1 MQINQSVNQSVSQTT
16 LQTLETALQTC
27 MLADKH
33 ALRRKLRDVADLIKL
48 ADENA
53 RLKSQRLLGEI
64 AQKVRTSQQKY
75 AARLASLPKP
85 EYPLELPVS
94 ARRDEI
100 AAAISKN
107 QVVIVCGETG
117 SGKTTQLPKICLE
130 LGRGVAGFI
139 GHTQPRRI
147 AARSVAS
154 RIAQELNSPLGEVVG
169 YKVRFNDKITEG
181 SYVKLMTDGIL
192 LAETQ
197 GDKFLNAYDTII
209 IDEAHE
215 RSLNIDFLLGYLK
228 QLLPKRPDLK
238 VIVTSATIDATR
250 FSSHFSA
257 QTSVGVIKAAPVIE
271 VSGRTYPVEIRY
283 RPLGSA
289 GFRAK
294 ESAQAE
300 NAQFDLDEETDT
312 TLDNIPAGSILGI
325 TKKAKTE
332 SRWLEED
339 DEEEA
344 IEEAIMDAA
353 DDLLRQGDGDIL
365 VFLPGEREIRDVA
378 EHLRKYQ
385 GRSTKLKHIEVLPL
399 FARLSIED
407 QQKIFKPHS
416 ARRIVLAT
424 NVAETSLTVPGIKYV
439 IDAGLARMNRYS
451 VRAKVEQLQIEK
463 ISQAAAK
470 QRAGRCGRVSNGI
483 CVRLYSEQDF
493 DGRPEFTEPEIL
505 RSSLASVILRMAALR
520 LGDIGDFPFIESP
533 SSRLIADGYL
543 LLQELGAVD
552 SNRQITE
559 IGLQLA
565 KLPLDPRVG
574 RMILAAKRENCLSEI
589 LVIASVLSMQDP
601 RERPMDK
608 REAADNAHAK
618 FIGEGSDFMSYLK
631 IWDFY
636 DSALKTKKSNKD
648 LLNICHANFLSFL
661 RLKEWRELH
670 GQILQIVEELGFL
683 IPSPFKGEGKDGG
696 KNLAHISKT
705 SPSRPISPSPQPLSH
720 QGRGVLSSSPQQ
732 RKTPYPLVGEGVHVL
747 ESAKEATFEQI
758 HKSLLAGL
766 LGNIGFKDGDND
778 SYAGARGIRFFVA
791 PGSGLKKIRPKW
803 VIAAEL
809 VDTSKLYAR
818 CVAKIEPDWIE
829 PLARGLTESTYSDP
843 RWDRKMGMVNAWER
857 VSLYGLTII
866 PKRRVHYG
874 PINPTESREIFIREA
889 LALGELDTKARFYV
903 ENERLIAEV
912 EELEHKAR
920 RQDVLVDEHQL
931 FAFYD
936 SKVPADITNAA
947 SFEQWREGAEKL
959 NPRLLYLT
967 RDDLM
972 RHGADAITA
981 VQFPETLLLRQFG
994 RSDALVANH
1003 SKGNRDEGV
1012 APTNVLI
1019 SLKYRFEPSHILDG
1033 VTAAVPLALL
1043 NQLDPTPTEW
1053 LVPGM
1058 LREKLTYLIKALP
1071 KAFRRVCVPV
1081 PEFVTGFLDE
1091 ISNPTSSFRRKSE
1104 SSDLT
1109 TTTLDSDF
1117 RRNDGKGDDEWQ
1129 NLPLLETLAAYIQ
1142 HKTTLKI
1149 SKDDWVL
1156 AEMPVHHLMNFSIV
1170 DDAGRELAMGRDWR
1184 ALQKQLGQA
1193 AQLTFRNTSP
1203 DIEKTGLK
1211 QWDFGD
1217 LPQTLSFERDSL
1229 KVTGYPALED
1239 NIDAVSV
1246 KLFDTA
1252 REAEISHR
1260 QGVCRLMR
1268 FELQAQIKQ
1277 LEKGLPNFNQ
1287 YALAFRSIISPDDL
1301 REDML
1306 TAIADRAFIGE
1317 DDLPRTNADFM
1328 KLKARA
1334 RTRLP
1339 AVSEAIA
1346 RQAQAIATEYQLLA
1360 AKQAQMPATVN
1371 RLKRDVE
1378 SQTQLLVYKNCF
1390 TQTPWEYLQN
1400 IPRYLKALRLRIEKQ
1415 PANPERDGKNAA
1427 SVGALWQKWQD
1438 KINQLQTA
1446 GSLILPA
1453 LQDYRW
1459 LIEELRVSLF
1469 AQELKTPF
1477 PVSIK
1482 RLEKTW
1488 AEINH

>member
-1 MQINQSVNQSVSQTT
+1 MLKCLAMNLNQPET
-16 LQTLETALQTC
+16 LKSKVLTSASLELALQSC
-27 MLADKH
+27 MLTDRFV
-33 ALRRKLRDVADLIKL
+33 LRRKLKDALENKKLKDDNSAIK
-48 ADENA
+48 A
-53 RLKSQRLLGEI
+53 QRLLNEI
-64 AQKVRTSQQKY
+64 IQKIRLSQQKF
-75 AARLASLPKP
+75 ASRLAGLPKP
-85 EYPLELPVS
+85 EYPPELPVS
-94 ARRDEI
+94 GKKDEI
-100 AAAISKN
+100 AQAIAN
-107 QVVIVCGETG
+107 HQVVIICGETG
-117 SGKTTQLPKICLE
+117 SGKTTQIPKICLE
-130 LGRGVAGFI
+130 LGRGVSGLI

-147 AARSVAS
+147 AARSVAT
-154 RIAQELNSPLGEVVG
+154 RIAQELKSPLGEVVG
-169 YKVRFNDKITEG
+169 YKVRFNDKLTE
-181 SYVKLMTDGIL
+181 STYIKLMTDGIL

-228 QLLPKRPDLK
+228 QLLSKRPDLK
-238 VIVTSATIDATR
+238 IIVTSATIDANR
-250 FSSHFSA
+250 FSAHFNN
-257 QTSVGVIKAAPVIE
+257 APVIE

-283 RPLGSA
+283 RPLGKA
-289 GFRAK
+289 GFRA
-294 ESAQAE
+294 QTTAE
-300 NAQFDLDEETDT
+300 ANNAQFDLEDDT
-312 TLDNIPAGSILGI
+312 IFGI
-325 TKKAKTE
+325 ARKAKTE
-332 SRWLEED
+332 ARWLEED

-344 IEEAIMDAA
+344 IEEAILDAA

-365 VFLPGEREIRDVA
+365 VFLPGEREIRDTA

-407 QQKIFKPHS
+407 QQKIFKSHS
-416 ARRIVLAT
+416 TRRIVLAT

-451 VRAKVEQLQIEK
+451 TRAKVEQLQIEK

-520 LGDIGDFPFIESP
+520 LGDINDFPFIEAP
-533 SSRLIADGYL
+533 SSRLITDGYQ

-552 SNRQITE
+552 SRRQITE

-574 RMILAAKRENCLSEI
+574 RMILAAKRESCLTEI
-589 LVIASVLSMQDP
+589 LIIASVLSIQDP

-618 FIGEGSDFMSYLK
+618 FAGEGSDFMSYLK
-631 IWDFY
+631 LWDFF
-636 DSALKTKKSNKD
+636 DNALKTKKSNKD
-648 LLNICHANFLSFL
+648 LLNQCHSNFLSFL

-670 GQILQIVEELGFL
+670 GQIKQITDEMD
-683 IPSPFKGEGKDGG
+683 FKAND
-696 KNLAHISKT
+696 
-705 SPSRPISPSPQPLSH
+705 
-720 QGRGVLSSSPQQ
+720 
-732 RKTPYPLVGEGVHVL
+732 
-747 ESAKEATFEQI
+747 KEANFDQI
-758 HKSLLAGL
+758 HKALLAGL

-791 PGSGLKKIRPKW
+791 PGSALKKTRPKW

-809 VDTSKLYAR
+809 VDTTKLYAR

-829 PLARGLTESTYSDP
+829 PLARGLTESQYSDP

-874 PINPTESREIFIREA
+874 PIDPKQSREIFIREA
-889 LALGELDTKARFYV
+889 LANGDFDTRAPFFTA
-903 ENERLIAEV
+903 NERLIAEV

-936 SKVPADITNAA
+936 SKIPADIFQAA
-947 SFEQWREGAEKL
+947 TFEKWREGAEKI
-959 NPRLLYLT
+959 NPKLLYLT

-981 VQFPETLLLRQFG
+981 VQFPEKMLL
-994 RSDALVANH
+994 D
-1003 SKGNRDEGV
+1003 GV
-1012 APTNVLI
+1012 EIP
-1019 SLKYRFEPSHILDG
+1019 LKYRFEPGHILDG
-1033 VTAAVPLALL
+1033 VTATVPLALL
-1043 NQLDPTPTEW
+1043 NQLNYAQTEW

-1071 KAFRRVCVPV
+1071 KSFRRVCVPV
-1081 PEFVTGFLDE
+1081 PEFVTVFLE
-1091 ISNPTSSFRRKSE
+1091 QAHVGEGLIKSV
-1104 SSDLT
+1104 
-1109 TTTLDSDF
+1109 
-1117 RRNDGKGDDEWQ
+1117 
-1129 NLPLLETLAAYIQ
+1129 LAAHIQ
-1142 HKTTLKI
+1142 RVTTLKI
-1149 SKDDWVL
+1149 SVEDWTEETPAHL
-1156 AEMPVHHLMNFSIV
+1156 LMNFSIV
-1170 DDAGRELAMGRDWR
+1170 DDAGRELAMGRDWN
-1184 ALQKQLGQA
+1184 ALKKQLGSA

-1217 LPQTLSFERDSL
+1217 LPTTLSFERDGR
-1229 KVTGYPALED
+1229 KITGYPALED
-1239 NIDAVSV
+1239 DKDSISV
-1246 KLFDTA
+1246 KLFDTETDA
-1252 REAEISHR
+1252 TINHR
-1260 QGVCRLMR
+1260 KGVCRLMR
-1268 FELQAQIKQ
+1268 FELKEQIKQ
-1277 LEKGLPNFNQ
+1277 LEKSLPNFNQ
-1287 YALAFRSIISPDDL
+1287 YALILRNVMSPEDL
-1301 REDML
+1301 REDL
-1306 TAIADRAFIGE
+1306 IITISDRAFIGE
-1317 DDLPRTNADFM
+1317 DNLPRSNADFM

-1339 AVSEAIA
+1339 AVSQAVA
-1346 RQAQAIATEYQLLA
+1346 RQAQSIATEYQLLTA
-1360 AKQAQMPATVN
+1360 QQAKMPATVN
-1371 RLKRDVE
+1371 RLKRDLE
-1378 SQTQLLVYKNCF
+1378 QQISLLVYKNCF
-1390 TQTPWEYLQN
+1390 SQTPWEQLQHV
-1400 IPRYLKALRLRIEKQ
+1400 PRYLKALRLRIEKQ
-1415 PANPERDGKNAA
+1415 PANPDRDGKSAA
-1427 SVGALWQKWQD
+1427 SVGLLWQKWQD
-1438 KINQLQTA
+1438 KMSALYQAHVDIPQ
-1446 GSLILPA
+1446 P

-1477 PVSIK
+1477 PISIK
-1482 RLEKTW
+1482 RLEKIWTDMGY
-1488 AEINH
+1488 

>member
-1 MQINQSVNQSVSQTT
+1 MSFSNSDFQLI
-16 LQTLETALQTC
+16 LQTC
-27 MLADKH
+27 MLADRH
-33 ALRRKLRDVADLIKL
+33 ALRRKVRDAEDLLKL
-48 ADENA
+48 KDE
-53 RLKSQRLLGEI
+53 KSAQKAKRLLSEV
-64 AQKVRTSQQKY
+64 AQKVGASQAKF

-100 AAAISKN
+100 SKAIAAN

-130 LGRGVAGFI
+130 LGRGVAGLI

-169 YKVRFNDKITEG
+169 YKVRFNDKITDG

-238 VIVTSATIDATR
+238 VIVTSATIDAER
-250 FSSHFSA
+250 FSSHFN
-257 QTSVGVIKAAPVIE
+257 AAPVIE

-283 RPLGSA
+283 RPLGKA

-294 ESAQAE
+294 ESAEAE
-300 NAQFDLDEETDT
+300 NAQFDLDDDTDAAFE
-312 TLDNIPAGSILGI
+312 NISSGNILGI
-325 TKKAKTE
+325 ARKAKTE
-332 SRWLEED
+332 ARWLEED

-439 IDAGLARMNRYS
+439 IDAGLARVNRYS

-505 RSSLASVILRMAALR
+505 RSSLAAVILRMAALK
-520 LGDIGDFPFIESP
+520 LGDVTEFPFIEAP
-533 SSRLIADGYL
+533 SSRLITDGYQ

-552 SNRQITE
+552 ANRQITD

-574 RMILAAKRENCLSEI
+574 RMILAAKRENCLNEI
-589 LVIASVLSMQDP
+589 LIIASVLSMQDP

-608 REAADNAHAK
+608 RETADNAHSK

-631 IWDFY
+631 IWDWY
-636 DSALKTKKSNKD
+636 DGALKSKKSNKD
-648 LLNICHANFLSFL
+648 LLNQCHANFLSFL

-670 GQILQIVEELGFL
+670 GQIKQIIDEME
-683 IPSPFKGEGKDGG
+683 FKL
-696 KNLAHISKT
+696 NT
-705 SPSRPISPSPQPLSH
+705 
-720 QGRGVLSSSPQQ
+720 
-732 RKTPYPLVGEGVHVL
+732 
-747 ESAKEATFEQI
+747 EAANFEQI

-791 PGSGLKKIRPKW
+791 PGSGLKKTRPKW

-829 PLARGLTESTYSDP
+829 PLARGLTESACSDP

-874 PINPTESREIFIREA
+874 PINPTEAREIFIREA
-889 LALGELDTKARFYV
+889 LGNGEFDTRAAFFIA
-903 ENERLIAEV
+903 NERLIAEV

-920 RQDVLVDEHQL
+920 RQDVLVDEHKL

-936 SKVPADITNAA
+936 SKIPADIVNAA
-947 SFEQWREGAEKL
+947 SFEKWREGAEKL
-959 NPRLLYLT
+959 NPKLLYLT

-981 VQFPETLLLRQFG
+981 VQFPEKMTLG
-994 RSDALVANH
+994 
-1003 SKGNRDEGV
+1003 GV
-1012 APTNVLI
+1012 DIP
-1019 SLKYRFEPSHILDG
+1019 LKYRFEPGHVLDG
-1033 VTAAVPLALL
+1033 VTATIPLVLL
-1043 NQLDPTPTEW
+1043 NQLDPTPTQW

-1071 KAFRRVCVPV
+1071 KTFRRVCVPV
-1081 PEFVTGFLDE
+1081 PEFVTGFLQHTE
-1091 ISNPTSSFRRKSE
+1091 N
-1104 SSDLT
+1104 
-1109 TTTLDSDF
+1109 
-1117 RRNDGKGDDEWQ
+1117 Q
-1129 NLPLLETLAAYIQ
+1129 VNLPLLETLAAYIQ

-1149 SKDDWVL
+1149 SQDDWVL
-1156 AEMPVHHLMNFSIV
+1156 SEIEAHHLMNFSVV
-1170 DDAGRELAMGRDWR
+1170 DDAGRELAMGRDWK

-1217 LPQTLSFERDSL
+1217 LPQTLSFERDGL
-1229 KVTGYPALED
+1229 QVTGYPALED

-1252 REAEISHR
+1252 QEAETNHR
-1260 QGVCRLMR
+1260 LGVARLMR
-1268 FELQAQIKQ
+1268 FELKEQMKQ

-1287 YALAFRSIISPDDL
+1287 YALAFRNIISPDDL

-1317 DDLPRTNADFM
+1317 DDLPRNNDEFM

-1339 AVSEAIA
+1339 AVTQAVV
-1346 RQAQAIATEYQLLA
+1346 RQVQAIATEYQALA
-1360 AKQAQMPATVN
+1360 NAQAKMPATVN
-1371 RLKRDVE
+1371 RLKKDVE
-1378 SQTQLLVYKNCF
+1378 QQIQLLVYKNCF
-1390 TQTPWEYLQN
+1390 SQTPWQYLQHV
-1400 IPRYLKALRLRIEKQ
+1400 PRYLKALNLRIQKQ
-1415 PANPERDGKNAA
+1415 PAAPDRDGKNAA
-1427 SVGALWQKWQD
+1427 SVGIIWQKWQD
-1438 KINQLQTA
+1438 KTHQMHAA
-1446 GSLILPA
+1446 GSLIPCA

-1488 AEINH
+1488 QDINH

>member
-1 MQINQSVNQSVSQTT
+1 MIKYNAMNDCLKPSNSADFLST
-16 LQTLETALQTC
+16 LQTC
-27 MLADKH
+27 MLADRH
-33 ALRRKLRDVADLIKL
+33 GLRRKWRDVADLQ
-48 ADENA
+48 
-53 RLKSQRLLGEI
+53 RLKDEKSALKAQRLLGEI
-64 AQKVRTSQQKY
+64 AQKVHQSQQKY

-94 ARRDEI
+94 SRRDEI
-100 AAAISKN
+100 AQAIQQH

-117 SGKTTQLPKICLE
+117 SGKTTQLPKICLA
-130 LGRGVAGFI
+130 LGRGVSGLI

-154 RIAQELNSPLGEVVG
+154 RIAQELNSPLGQVVG

-197 GDKFLNAYDTII
+197 GDPFLNAYDTII

-238 VIVTSATIDATR
+238 VIVTSATIDADR
-250 FSSHFSA
+250 FSQHFS
-257 QTSVGVIKAAPVIE
+257 GAPVFE
-271 VSGRTYPVEIRY
+271 VSGRTFPVEIRY
-283 RPLGSA
+283 RPLGKA

-294 ESAQAE
+294 ETAQAD
-300 NAQFDLDEETDT
+300 NAQFDLDDDT
-312 TLDNIPAGSILGI
+312 IFGI
-325 TKKAKTE
+325 SRKAKTE
-332 SRWLEED
+332 ARWLEED

-344 IEEAIMDAA
+344 IEEAILDAA

-378 EHLRKYQ
+378 DHLRKYQ
-385 GRSTKLKHIEVLPL
+385 GRSLKLKHIEVLPL

-407 QQKIFKPHS
+407 QQKIFKSHS

-439 IDAGLARMNRYS
+439 IDAGLARVNRYS
-451 VRAKVEQLQIEK
+451 PRAKVEQLQIEK

-483 CVRLYSEQDF
+483 CVRLYSEEDF
-493 DGRPEFTEPEIL
+493 NGRPAFTEPEIL
-505 RSSLASVILRMAALR
+505 RSSLAAVILRMAALR
-520 LGDIGDFPFIESP
+520 LGDVAAFPFIEAP

-552 SNRQITE
+552 DKKQITE
-559 IGLQLA
+559 VGLQLS

-574 RMILAAKRENCLSEI
+574 RMILAAKREGCLKEI
-589 LVIASVLSMQDP
+589 LIIASVLSIQDP

-618 FIGEGSDFMSYLK
+618 FAGDGSDFMSYLK
-631 IWDFY
+631 IWDWF
-636 DSALKTKKSNKD
+636 DAALKNKKSNKD
-648 LLNICHANFLSFL
+648 LLNQCHGHFLSFL

-670 GQILQIVEELGFL
+670 GQLLDIVEEME
-683 IPSPFKGEGKDGG
+683 FKLNDKPVTDAV
-696 KNLAHISKT
+696 K
-705 SPSRPISPSPQPLSH
+705 
-720 QGRGVLSSSPQQ
+720 
-732 RKTPYPLVGEGVHVL
+732 
-747 ESAKEATFEQI
+747 FEQV
-758 HKSLLAGL
+758 HKALLAGL

-778 SYAGARGIRFFVA
+778 SYAGARGIRFHVA
-791 PGSGLKKIRPKW
+791 PGSCLKKTRPKW

-809 VDTSKLYAR
+809 VDTTKLYAR

-829 PLARGLTESTYSDP
+829 PLARGLTQSTYSDP

-857 VSLYGLTII
+857 VALYGLTII

-889 LALGELDTKARFYV
+889 LANGDFDTKAAFFAA
-903 ENERLIAEV
+903 NERLIAEV

-936 SKVPADITNAA
+936 NKIPADIVNAA
-947 SFEQWREGAEKL
+947 GFEKWRAEAERT
-959 NPRLLYLT
+959 NPKLLYLT

-972 RHGADAITA
+972 RHGADAVTA
-981 VQFPETLLLRQFG
+981 VQFPEKMQLG
-994 RSDALVANH
+994 AV
-1003 SKGNRDEGV
+1003 EI
-1012 APTNVLI
+1012 P
-1019 SLKYRFEPSHILDG
+1019 LKYRFEPNHILDG
-1033 VTAAVPLALL
+1033 VTATVPLALL
-1043 NQLDPTPTEW
+1043 NQLDPNPTEW

-1058 LREKLTYLIKALP
+1058 LREKVTYLVKALP

-1081 PEFVTGFLDE
+1081 PEFVTGFLE
-1091 ISNPTSSFRRKSE
+1091 HAMNQ
-1104 SSDLT
+1104 
-1109 TTTLDSDF
+1109 
-1117 RRNDGKGDDEWQ
+1117 Q
-1129 NLPLLETLAAYIQ
+1129 NTPILETLAAYIQ

-1149 SKDDWVL
+1149 SHEDWL
-1156 AEMPVHHLMNFSIV
+1156 EPIPAHLLMNFSIV
-1170 DDAGRELAMGRDWR
+1170 DDAGRELGMGRDWR
-1184 ALQKQLGQA
+1184 VLQKQLGQA

-1203 DIEKTGLK
+1203 DIEKMGLK

-1217 LPQTLSFERDSL
+1217 LPETLSFERDGL
-1229 KVTGYPALED
+1229 KVIGYPALED
-1239 NIDAVSV
+1239 NGDSIAV
-1246 KLFDTA
+1246 KLFDTEQ
-1252 REAEISHR
+1252 EALLNL
-1260 QGVCRLMR
+1260 QKGVCRLMR
-1268 FELQAQIKQ
+1268 FELKEQIKQ

-1287 YALAFRSIISPDDL
+1287 YALILRNIMSPEELRDDMIS
-1301 REDML
+1301 
-1306 TAIADRAFIGE
+1306 AIASRAFIGE
-1317 DDLPRTNADFM
+1317 DELPRTNAAFM
-1328 KLKARA
+1328 TSKARA

-1339 AVSEAIA
+1339 AVT
-1346 RQAQAIATEYQLLA
+1346 QAVVKQASLIATEYQMLV
-1360 AKQAQMPATVN
+1360 AQQSKMPATVN
-1371 RLKRDVE
+1371 RLKKDVE
-1378 SQTQLLVYKNCF
+1378 QQVQLLVYKNCF
-1390 TQTPWEYLQN
+1390 SQTPWQYLQHV
-1400 IPRYLKALRLRIEKQ
+1400 PRYLKALRLRIEKH
-1415 PANPERDGKNAA
+1415 PANPDRDGKNAA
-1427 SVGALWQKWQD
+1427 SVGLLWQKWQD
-1438 KINQLQTA
+1438 KV
-1446 GSLILPA
+1446 SA
-1453 LQDYRW
+1453 LQQANREIPINLADYRW

-1488 AEINH
+1488 ADIQL

>member
-1 MQINQSVNQSVSQTT
+1 MNQPKANIPNLIN
-16 LQTLETALQTC
+16 ALASC
-27 MLADKH
+27 MLADRY
-33 ALRRKLRDVADLIKL
+33 ALRRKLRDVADLQKIGDAQANGK
-48 ADENA
+48 A
-53 RLKSQRLLGEI
+53 QRLLGEV
-64 AQKVRTSQQKY
+64 AQKMRASQAKY
-75 AARLASLPKP
+75 AARLANLPKP
-85 EYPLELPVS
+85 DYPLELPVS
-94 ARRDEI
+94 GKKDEI
-100 AAAISKN
+100 AAAIAKH

-117 SGKTTQLPKICLE
+117 SGKTTQIPKICLE
-130 LGRGVAGFI
+130 LGRGVSGLI

-154 RIAQELNSPLGEVVG
+154 RIAQELHSPLGEVVG
-169 YKVRFNDKITEG
+169 YKVRFNDKLSES

-238 VIVTSATIDATR
+238 IIVTSATIDADR
-250 FSSHFSA
+250 FSSHFN
-257 QTSVGVIKAAPVIE
+257 GAPVIE
-271 VSGRTYPVEIRY
+271 VSGRTFPVEIRY
-283 RPLGSA
+283 RPLGAA

-294 ESAQAE
+294 ESAEAD
-300 NAQFDLDEETDT
+300 NAQFDLDDDT
-312 TLDNIPAGSILGI
+312 IFGI
-325 TKKAKTE
+325 ARKAKTE
-332 SRWLEED
+332 ARWLEED

-378 EHLRKYQ
+378 DHLRKYQ
-385 GRSTKLKHIEVLPL
+385 GRSAKLKHIEVLPL

-407 QQKIFKPHS
+407 QQKIFKSHS
-416 ARRIVLAT
+416 LRRIVLAT

-439 IDAGLARMNRYS
+439 IDAGLARVNRYS
-451 VRAKVEQLQIEK
+451 SRAKVEQLQIEK

-493 DGRPEFTEPEIL
+493 NGRPEFTEPEIL

-520 LGDIGDFPFIESP
+520 LGDVAEFPFIEAP
-533 SSRLIADGYL
+533 STRLIADGYL

-552 SNRQITE
+552 ARRQITE
-559 IGLQLA
+559 TGLQLA

-574 RMILAAKRENCLSEI
+574 RMILAAKREACLKEI
-589 LVIASVLSMQDP
+589 LIIASVLSIQDP

-608 REAADNAHAK
+608 REAADQAHAK
-618 FIGEGSDFMSYLK
+618 FAGEGSDFMSYLK
-631 IWDFY
+631 LWDWF
-636 DSALKTKKSNKD
+636 DAALNTKKSNKD
-648 LLNICHANFLSFL
+648 LLNQCHSNFLSFL

-670 GQILQIVEELGFL
+670 GQLLEIVSEMD
-683 IPSPFKGEGKDGG
+683 FKRNE
-696 KNLAHISKT
+696 
-705 SPSRPISPSPQPLSH
+705 
-720 QGRGVLSSSPQQ
+720 
-732 RKTPYPLVGEGVHVL
+732 
-747 ESAKEATFEQI
+747 KEANYEQI
-758 HKSLLAGL
+758 HKALLAGL
-766 LGNIGFKDGDND
+766 LGNIGFKDGESE
-778 SYAGARGIRFFVA
+778 SYAGARGIRFYIA
-791 PGSGLKKIRPKW
+791 PGSTLKKTRPKW

-809 VDTSKLYAR
+809 VDTTKLYAR

-829 PLARGLTESTYSDP
+829 PLARGLTESHYSDP

-874 PINPTESREIFIREA
+874 PINPVESREIFIREA
-889 LALGELDTKARFYV
+889 LANGEFDTRAPFFMA
-903 ENERLIAEV
+903 NERLIAEV

-931 FAFYD
+931 FSFYD
-936 SKVPADITNAA
+936 AKIPADIVNAA
-947 SFEQWREGAEKL
+947 SFEKWRTEAEKH
-959 NPRLLYLT
+959 NPKLLYLT

-981 VQFPETLLLRQFG
+981 VQFPEKILL
-994 RSDALVANH
+994 DHV
-1003 SKGNRDEGV
+1003 ET
-1012 APTNVLI
+1012 P
-1019 SLKYRFEPSHILDG
+1019 LKYRFEPGHVLDG
-1033 VTAAVPLALL
+1033 VTATIPLALL
-1043 NQLDPTPTEW
+1043 NQLNPVQTEW

-1071 KAFRRVCVPV
+1071 KTFRRVCVPV
-1081 PEFVTGFLDE
+1081 PEFVTGFL
-1091 ISNPTSSFRRKSE
+1091 E
-1104 SSDLT
+1104 SVDYQFST
-1109 TTTLDSDF
+1109 
-1117 RRNDGKGDDEWQ
+1117 
-1129 NLPLLETLAAYIQ
+1129 PILETLASYIQ
-1142 HKTTLKI
+1142 HKTTLKV
-1149 SKDDWVL
+1149 SKDDWDL
-1156 AEMPVHHLMNFSIV
+1156 NDIPPHHLMNFSVI
-1170 DDAGRELAMGRDWR
+1170 DDAGRELAMARDWN
-1184 ALQKQLGQA
+1184 ALKKQLGSA

-1217 LPQTLSFERDSL
+1217 LPQTLSFERDGL
-1229 KVTGYPALED
+1229 KVVGYPALED
-1239 NIDAVSV
+1239 EIESVSV
-1246 KLFDTA
+1246 KLFDTE
-1252 REAEISHR
+1252 REAVVNLR
-1260 QGVCRLMR
+1260 KGVCRLMR
-1268 FELQAQIKQ
+1268 FELKEQMKQ
-1277 LEKGLPNFNQ
+1277 LEKSLPNFNQ
-1287 YALAFRSIISPDDL
+1287 YALTLRGVMSPEDL

-1306 TAIADRAFIGE
+1306 LTIADRAFIGE
-1317 DDLPRTNADFM
+1317 DDLPRTNDDFM

-1339 AVSEAIA
+1339 AVTQAVA
-1346 RQAQAIATEYQLLA
+1346 RQVQAIATEYQLLVNQQ
-1360 AKQAQMPATVN
+1360 AKMPATVN

-1378 SQTQLLVYKNCF
+1378 QQIYLLVYKGCF
-1390 TQTPWEYLQN
+1390 SQTPWEHLQH
-1400 IPRYLKALRLRIEKQ
+1400 ISRYLKALRLRIEKH
-1415 PANPERDGKNAA
+1415 PANPDRDGKNAA
-1427 SVGALWQKWQD
+1427 SVGQIWQKWQD
-1438 KINQLQTA
+1438 KVSALQQA
-1446 GSLILPA
+1446 HHDIPQA
-1453 LQDYRW
+1453 LQDFRW

-1488 AEINH
+1488 AEMHF

>member
-1 MQINQSVNQSVSQTT
+1 MNVKMPVSPNSASSTT
-16 LQTLETALQTC
+16 PAKIKNALQSC
-27 MLADKH
+27 MLADRY
-33 ALRRKLRDVADLIKL
+33 ALIRKLRDVDNLQKL
-48 ADENA
+48 TDESSLTKA
-53 RLKSQRLLGEI
+53 QRLLNEI
-64 AQKVRTSQQKY
+64 LQKVRTSQAKY
-75 AARLASLPKP
+75 AARLANLPKP
-85 EYPLELPVS
+85 EYPPELPVS
-94 ARRDEI
+94 GKKDEI

-107 QVVIVCGETG
+107 QVVIICGETG
-117 SGKTTQLPKICLE
+117 SGKTTQIPKICLE
-130 LGRGVAGFI
+130 LGRGVSGLI

-154 RIAQELNSPLGEVVG
+154 RIAQELQSPLGEVVG
-169 YKVRFNDKITEG
+169 FKVRFNDKLSES
-181 SYVKLMTDGIL
+181 SYIKLMTDGIL

-238 VIVTSATIDATR
+238 IIVTSATIDADR
-250 FSSHFSA
+250 FSQHFN
-257 QTSVGVIKAAPVIE
+257 GAPVIE

-283 RPLGSA
+283 RPLGKA
-289 GFRAK
+289 GFRAR
-294 ESAQAE
+294 EVAE
-300 NAQFDLDEETDT
+300 TDNAQFNMDDDTDLMSEN
-312 TLDNIPAGSILGI
+312 LLGI
-325 TKKAKTE
+325 PRKAKTE
-332 SRWLEED
+332 ARWLEED

-344 IEEAIMDAA
+344 IEEAILDAA

-365 VFLPGEREIRDVA
+365 VFLPGEREIRDTA

-407 QQKIFKPHS
+407 QQKIFRPHS
-416 ARRIVLAT
+416 SRRIVLAT

-451 VRAKVEQLQIEK
+451 TRAKVEQLQIEK

-470 QRAGRCGRVSNGI
+470 QRSGRCGRVSSGI
-483 CVRLYSEQDF
+483 CIRLYSEDDF
-493 DGRPEFTEPEIL
+493 NGRPEFTEPEIL

-520 LGDIGDFPFIESP
+520 LGDVTEFPFIEAP
-533 SSRLIADGYL
+533 SSRLVTDGYQ

-552 SNRQITE
+552 SRRQITE
-559 IGLQLA
+559 TGLQLA

-574 RMILAAKRENCLSEI
+574 RMILAAKRESCLNEI
-589 LVIASVLSMQDP
+589 LIIASVLSIQDP

-618 FIGEGSDFMSYLK
+618 FAVEGSDFMSYLK
-631 IWDFY
+631 LWDFF
-636 DSALKTKKSNKD
+636 DNALKTKKSNKD
-648 LLNICHANFLSFL
+648 LLNQCHSNFLSFL

-670 GQILQIVEELGFL
+670 GQIKQITDEMD
-683 IPSPFKGEGKDGG
+683 FKLND
-696 KNLAHISKT
+696 
-705 SPSRPISPSPQPLSH
+705 
-720 QGRGVLSSSPQQ
+720 
-732 RKTPYPLVGEGVHVL
+732 
-747 ESAKEATFEQI
+747 KEASFEQI
-758 HKSLLAGL
+758 HKALLAGL

-778 SYAGARGIRFFVA
+778 SYSGARGIRFHVA
-791 PGSGLKKIRPKW
+791 PGSCLKKTRPKW

-809 VDTSKLYAR
+809 VDTTKLYAR

-829 PLARGLTESTYSDP
+829 PLARGLTESQYSDP

-874 PINPTESREIFIREA
+874 PINPAESREIFIREA
-889 LALGELDTKARFYV
+889 LANGEFDTRAAFFIA
-903 ENERLIAEV
+903 NERLIVEV

-936 SKVPADITNAA
+936 AKIPADIFQAA
-947 SFEQWREGAEKL
+947 TFEKWRETAEKEHL
-959 NPRLLYLT
+959 RLLYLT

-981 VQFPETLLLRQFG
+981 VQFPEKIVL
-994 RSDALVANH
+994 D
-1003 SKGNRDEGV
+1003 GV
-1012 APTNVLI
+1012 ETT
-1019 SLKYRFEPSHILDG
+1019 LKYRFEPGHVLDG
-1033 VTAAVPLALL
+1033 VTATIPLALL
-1043 NQLDPTPTEW
+1043 NQLDATQTEW

-1071 KAFRRVCVPV
+1071 KTFRRVCVPV
-1081 PEFVTGFLDE
+1081 PEFVTVFLDQNKVGLGE
-1091 ISNPTSSFRRKSE
+1091 IEKSAI
-1104 SSDLT
+1104 
-1109 TTTLDSDF
+1109 
-1117 RRNDGKGDDEWQ
+1117 KQ
-1129 NLPLLETLAAYIQ
+1129 VLASHIQ
-1142 HKTTLKI
+1142 RVTTLKI
-1149 SKDDWVL
+1149 SVDDWTEETPAHL
-1156 AEMPVHHLMNFSIV
+1156 LMNFSVI
-1170 DDAGRELAMGRDWR
+1170 DDAGRELAMGRDWI
-1184 ALQKQLGQA
+1184 ALKKQLGSA

-1217 LPQTLSFERDSL
+1217 LPQTLSFERDGL

-1246 KLFDTA
+1246 KLFDTEY
-1252 REAEISHR
+1252 EADVNHR
-1260 QGVCRLMR
+1260 KGVCRLMR
-1268 FELQAQIKQ
+1268 FELKEQVKQ
-1277 LEKGLPNFNQ
+1277 LEKSLPNFNQ
-1287 YALAFRSIISPDDL
+1287 YALTLRNIMSPEDL
-1301 REDML
+1301 REDMV

-1317 DDLPRTNADFM
+1317 DDLPRSNADFM

-1339 AVSEAIA
+1339 AVT
-1346 RQAQAIATEYQLLA
+1346 QAIVRQVQAVATEYQLLTSVQ
-1360 AKQAQMPATVN
+1360 AKMPATVN

-1378 SQTQLLVYKNCF
+1378 QQLGLLVYKNCF
-1390 TQTPWEYLQN
+1390 TQTSWEHLQHV
-1400 IPRYLKALRLRIEKQ
+1400 PRYLKALRLRIEKQ
-1415 PANPERDGKNAA
+1415 PANPDRDGKNAA
-1427 SVGALWQKWQD
+1427 SVGLLWQKWHDEVEKQQKLD
-1438 KINQLQTA
+1438 KQSIDLMNF
-1446 GSLILPA
+1446 
-1453 LQDYRW
+1453 RW

-1477 PVSIK
+1477 PISIK

-1488 AEINH
+1488 QEIHH

>member
-1 MQINQSVNQSVSQTT
+1 MNANKLVNLKPVT
-16 LQTLETALQTC
+16 LNPANFETALQRC
-27 MLADKH
+27 MLADRH
-33 ALRRKLRDVADLIKL
+33 ALRRKLRDVADLQKSP
-48 ADENA
+48 DEKA
-53 RLKSQRLLGEI
+53 QLKAQRILGEI
-64 AQKVRTSQQKY
+64 AQKIHASQQKY
-75 AARLASLPKP
+75 QHRLSHLPKP

-94 ARRDEI
+94 SRREEI
-100 AAAISKN
+100 AKAIQHN

-130 LGRGVAGFI
+130 LGRGVSGLI

-147 AARSVAS
+147 AARSVAT

-169 YKVRFNDKITEG
+169 YKVRFNDKLSESSHI
-181 SYVKLMTDGIL
+181 KLMTDGIL

-238 VIVTSATIDATR
+238 IIVTSATIDADR
-250 FSSHFSA
+250 FSQHFS
-257 QTSVGVIKAAPVIE
+257 GAPVIE

-283 RPLGSA
+283 RPLGKA

-294 ESAQAE
+294 EIAE
-300 NAQFDLDEETDT
+300 TENVQFDLDDETDFMSEN
-312 TLDNIPAGSILGI
+312 LLGI
-325 TKKAKTE
+325 PRKAKTE
-332 SRWLEED
+332 ARWLEED

-344 IEEAIMDAA
+344 IEEAILDAA

-378 EHLRKYQ
+378 DHLRKYQ

-416 ARRIVLAT
+416 LRRIVLAT

-439 IDAGLARMNRYS
+439 IDAGLARVNRYS
-451 VRAKVEQLQIEK
+451 TRAKVEQLQIEK

-483 CVRLYSEQDF
+483 CVRLYSEEDF
-493 DGRPEFTEPEIL
+493 NGRPEFTEPEIL
-505 RSSLASVILRMAALR
+505 RSSLAAVILRMAALR
-520 LGDIGDFPFIESP
+520 LGDVAEFPFIEAP

-552 SNRQITE
+552 EKRQITE
-559 IGLQLA
+559 TGLQLA

-574 RMILAAKRENCLSEI
+574 RMILAAKREHCLKEI
-589 LVIASVLSMQDP
+589 LIIASVLSIQDP

-608 REAADNAHAK
+608 REAADQAHNK
-618 FIGEGSDFMSYLK
+618 FAGEGSDFMSYLK
-631 IWDFY
+631 LWDWF
-636 DSALKTKKSNKD
+636 DHALKDKKSNKD
-648 LLNICHANFLSFL
+648 LLNQCHINFLSFL

-670 GQILQIVEELGFL
+670 GQLLEIVSEIWPDE
-683 IPSPFKGEGKDGG
+683 
-696 KNLAHISKT
+696 ISVRQAK
-705 SPSRPISPSPQPLSH
+705 
-720 QGRGVLSSSPQQ
+720 QGREANE
-732 RKTPYPLVGEGVHVL
+732 KTTQTVQVVRQGANEVGDKAIVRHG
-747 ESAKEATFEQI
+747 AQKEANYEQI
-758 HKSLLAGL
+758 HKALLAGL
-766 LGNIGFKDGDND
+766 LGNIGFKDGESE
-778 SYAGARGIRFFVA
+778 SYAGARGIRFHIA
-791 PGSGLKKIRPKW
+791 PGSILKKSRPKW
-803 VIAAEL
+803 VMAAEL
-809 VDTSKLYAR
+809 VDTTKLYAR

-829 PLARGLTESTYSDP
+829 PLARGLTESHYSDP

-874 PINPTESREIFIREA
+874 PINPAESREIFIREA
-889 LALGELDTKARFYV
+889 LANGEFDTKSAFFAA
-903 ENERLIAEV
+903 NERLIAEV

-936 SKVPADITNAA
+936 ARIPADIHNAA
-947 SFEQWREGAEKL
+947 SFEKWRTDAEKI
-959 NPRLLYLT
+959 NPKLLYLT

-981 VQFPETLLLRQFG
+981 VQFPEKIIL
-994 RSDALVANH
+994 D
-1003 SKGNRDEGV
+1003 GV
-1012 APTNVLI
+1012 EI
-1019 SLKYRFEPSHILDG
+1019 SLKYRFEPGHVLDG
-1033 VTAAVPLALL
+1033 VTATIPLALL
-1043 NQLDPTPTEW
+1043 NQLNPVQTEW

-1071 KAFRRVCVPV
+1071 KTFRRVCVPV
-1081 PEFVTGFLDE
+1081 PEFVTGFL
-1091 ISNPTSSFRRKSE
+1091 E
-1104 SSDLT
+1104 SVGNNFS
-1109 TTTLDSDF
+1109 
-1117 RRNDGKGDDEWQ
+1117 K
-1129 NLPLLETLAAYIQ
+1129 PLLESLATYIQ
-1142 HKTTLKI
+1142 LKTTLKI
-1149 SKDDWVL
+1149 SKDDWNL
-1156 AEMPVHHLMNFSIV
+1156 SDIPPHHLMNFSVV
-1170 DDAGRELAMGRDWR
+1170 DDAGRELAMGRDWN
-1184 ALQKQLGQA
+1184 LLKKQLGSA

-1217 LPQTLSFERDSL
+1217 LPQTLSFERDGL

-1239 NIDAVSV
+1239 ADDSISV
-1246 KLFDTA
+1246 KLFDTE
-1252 REAEISHR
+1252 REAILSHR
-1260 QGVCRLMR
+1260 KGVCRLMR
-1268 FELQAQIKQ
+1268 FELKEQMKQ
-1277 LEKGLPNFNQ
+1277 LEKSLPNFNQ
-1287 YALAFRSIISPDDL
+1287 YALSLRNIMLPDDL
-1301 REDML
+1301 REDMIR
-1306 TAIADRAFIGE
+1306 AIADRAFIGE
-1317 DDLPRTNADFM
+1317 DELPRTNADFM

-1339 AVSEAIA
+1339 AVTEAIA
-1346 RQAQAIATEYQLLA
+1346 RQAQAIATEYQMLITQQS
-1360 AKQAQMPATVN
+1360 KMPATVN
-1371 RLKRDVE
+1371 RLKRDLEQQV
-1378 SQTQLLVYKNCF
+1378 SQLVYKNCF
-1390 TQTPWEYLQN
+1390 SQTPWEQLQH

-1427 SVGALWQKWQD
+1427 SVGLIWQKWQD
-1438 KINQLQTA
+1438 KVN
-1446 GSLILPA
+1446 A
-1453 LQDYRW
+1453 LNSAHLDIPQDLKDFRW

-1469 AQELKTPF
+1469 AQELRTPF

-1488 AEINH
+1488 QEINH